1 LLLDFKGAYRI
12 EMSAANVLQLCKE
25 IKPQIGPLAQKYGMA
40 GRNSQWANVQ
50 RNVNSKCD
58 RAQILKR
65 RNNNNSR
72 AELAAAQNYLRN
84 KVLPGIREYNQN
96 ANEAVANAAVAV
108 NAANAANAAALNANI
123 AAANAVK
130 DINAVNAPNNGLT
143 LGGRR
148 RKTRKN
154 RRKNRKTRRN
164 KNNRR

>member
-1 LLLDFKGAYRI
+1 
-12 EMSAANVLQLCKE
+12 MSAANVLQLCKE

-96 ANEAVANAAVAV
+96 ANEAVANAALAV
-108 NAANAANAAALNANI
+108 
-123 AAANAVK
+123 
-130 DINAVNAPNNGLT
+130 NAVNASNNDLT

-148 RKTRKN
+148 RKSRKSRKTRKA
-154 RRKNRKTRRN
+154 RKTRRTR
-164 KNNRR
+164 K

>member
-1 LLLDFKGAYRI
+1 
-12 EMSAANVLQLCKE
+12 MSAANVLQLCKE

>member
-1 LLLDFKGAYRI
+1 
-12 EMSAANVLQLCKE
+12 MSAQSVLQLCKE
-25 IKPQIGPLAQKYGMA
+25 IKPQIGPLAQKYGLG

-96 ANEAVANAAVAV
+96 ANEAVANAA
-108 NAANAANAAALNANI
+108 
-123 AAANAVK
+123 AANAV
-130 DINAVNAPNNGLT
+130 NAVNASNNDLT

-148 RKTRKN
+148 RKSRKSRKTRKA
-154 RRKNRKTRRN
+154 RKTRRTR
-164 KNNRR
+164 K

>member
-1 LLLDFKGAYRI
+1 
-12 EMSAANVLQLCKE
+12 MSAANVLQLCKE

-84 KVLPGIREYNQN
+84 KVLPGIREYNQD
-96 ANEAVANAAVAV
+96 ATEAVANAEVAV
-108 NAANAANAAALNANI
+108 NAAAAANAAAMNANV
-123 AAANAVK
+123 AAANAVNA
-130 DINAVNAPNNGLT
+130 INSSKNNGLV

-148 RKTRKN
+148 RKSKKAS
-154 RRKNRKTRRN
+154 RKNRKTRRTR
-164 KNNRR
+164 K